1 MNFKGI
7 KHTLSRDNNLFRLLL
22 DRQASNEGSN
32 FFRSFPFCE
41 LSKSFLPSPYTCV
54 NDLEEEMST
63 LWIKDKNGAVDR
75 LGGEIALECLV
86 DCNTVHIGVVYEP
99 NNLITEEF

>member
-7 KHTLSRDNNLFRLLL
+7 KHTLSRDNDLFRLLL
-22 DRQASNEGSN
+22 NRQTSNESSN
-32 FFRSFPFCE
+32 FFSSFPFCE
-41 LSKSFLPSPYTCV
+41 LSKSFLSSPYTCV

-75 LGGEIALECLV
+75 FCGEIALKCLV
-86 DCNTVHIGVVYEP
+86 NRNTVHVGVVYEP